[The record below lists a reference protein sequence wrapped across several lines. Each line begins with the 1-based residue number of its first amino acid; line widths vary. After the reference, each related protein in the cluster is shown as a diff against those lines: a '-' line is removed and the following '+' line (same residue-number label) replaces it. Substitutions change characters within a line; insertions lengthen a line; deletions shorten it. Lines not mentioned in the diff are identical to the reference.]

1 LIKIKILEVNLISTK
16 QNDLSNLEL
25 QAAVNTLYSDSKF
38 LMTINFVI
46 SVCIPFT
53 LGLIGIVKDYSIFI
67 YLAIFCS
74 LSSIAL
80 SCWIKNIRNSAVQMQ
95 ELYDRSIFNL
105 KWNKLYLGEKPNNS
119 QVTLL
124 SEKYK
129 KKYGDFSEF
138 LNWYTSPAAT
148 YQYPMAIILC
158 QSQNLSW
165 DIPNRE
171 RYYKTILA
179 FIVFLIFVFF
189 GVSIYYFENISLFIK
204 TLSASI
210 PIVIFLFFLVLEHKE
225 TVKEGNRLNSEIED
239 ALSQLSNNS
248 TTDQEVISLA
258 EEVQNAVYSYR
269 KSARPI
275 PNKLHKYFKNQNETL
290 SIRNIQRYIDNYL

>member
-1 LIKIKILEVNLISTK
+1 MISKK
-16 QNDLSNLEL
+16 QNDLANLEL

-38 LMTINFVI
+38 LMTINFII

-80 SCWIKNIRNSAVQMQ
+80 LCWIKNIRSSAVQMQ
-95 ELYDRSIFNL
+95 ELYDRSVFNL
-105 KWNKLYLGEKPNNS
+105 KWNKLYLGEKPNNR

-171 RYYKTILA
+171 RYYKTVLA

-239 ALSQLSNNS
+239 VLNQLSNNS
-248 TTDQEVISLA
+248 ATDQDVISLA